1 MFAYWFQTAE
11 TLRDIIS
18 KAFWFCSVY
27 IRSYSYFSSVSKVKF
42 LIRDILESLGASGC
56 RVIRPS
62 VTKHRTFRN
71 LDAFA
76 KKLPSVWKLF
86 QISERRKVS
95 HFRSEKTSNVVF
107 FKYHKKFK
115 YKKQLIVGM
124 RNHLQWLCPPFLQKV
139 RSRSLRTVKR
149 GRAGSVSDH
158 LQEACPLKKWPWPF
172 TLWPWAIM
180 GTQTFEYSCARGI
193 ERFKTIFL
201 CPSPIFHLPV
211 TRPWFFSTRTLDF
224 ISIPYC
230 GTMPKIRF
238 KDE

>member
-1 MFAYWFQTAE
+1 MIGRPITTNILFNQQNKNAKMFAYWFQTAE

-115 YKKQLIVGM
+115 CKKQLIVGM
-124 RNHLQWLCPPFLQKV
+124 RNHLQWRFPPFLEKV
-139 RSRSLRTVKR
+139 RSKVKAIKKCKTRSCWKCFWSF
-149 GRAGSVSDH
+149 AGGVSP
-158 LQEACPLKKWPWPF
+158 EKV
-172 TLWPWAIM
+172 TL
-180 GTQTFEYSCARGI
+180 T
-193 ERFKTIFL
+193 
-201 CPSPIFHLPV
+201 FHLV
-211 TRPWFFSTRTLDF
+211 TLSYYGHPNLWILLCKRHR
-224 ISIPYC
+224 
-230 GTMPKIRF
+230 
-238 KDE
+238 EV

>member
-1 MFAYWFQTAE
+1 MIPNSWNIARYNFE
-11 TLRDIIS
+11 GLLIL
-18 KAFWFCSVY
+18 FCLY
-27 IRSYSYFSSVSKVKF
+27 PF
-42 LIRDILESLGASGC
+42 LFLFFFRKQSEIFDPRHIEKLKSASGC

-76 KKLPSVWKLF
+76 KKSLSVWKLF

-139 RSRSLRTVKR
+139 RSKVKVIKNCKTRSCWKCFWSF
-149 GRAGSVSDH
+149 AGGVSP
-158 LQEACPLKKWPWPF
+158 EKV
-172 TLWPWAIM
+172 TL
-180 GTQTFEYSCARGI
+180 T
-193 ERFKTIFL
+193 
-201 CPSPIFHLPV
+201 FHLV
-211 TRPWFFSTRTLDF
+211 TLSYYGHPNLWILLCKRHR
-224 ISIPYC
+224 
-230 GTMPKIRF
+230 
-238 KDE
+238 EV